1 MIENIAERSRLS
13 IRRHEVALWPR
24 LRLRFSPTSARANQ
38 IEIIDENAGPTLLES
53 LVLIGAS
60 LT

>member
-1 MIENIAERSRLS
+1 MIEKIAERSTLS

-24 LRLRFSPTSARANQ
+24 LRFSPTSARARQ
-38 IEIIDENAGPTLLES
+38 IEIRNENAAPALLES
-53 LVLIGAS
+53 LKHIGAS

>member
-1 MIENIAERSRLS
+1 MIEKIAERSRLS

-24 LRLRFSPTSARANQ
+24 LRFSPTSARANQ
-38 IEIIDENAGPTLLES
+38 IEIIVDNEDPPLLES
-53 LVLIGAS
+53 LIPIGVS

>member
-24 LRLRFSPTSARANQ
+24 LRFSPTSARANQ
-38 IEIIDENAGPTLLES
+38 IEIIDENAGLTLLDS
-53 LVLIGAS
+53 LILIGAS

>member
-1 MIENIAERSRLS
+1 MIEKIAERSTLS

-24 LRLRFSPTSARANQ
+24 LRFSPTSARARQ
-38 IEIIDENAGPTLLES
+38 IEISNENAALTLLES

>member
-1 MIENIAERSRLS
+1 MIEKIAERSTLS

-24 LRLRFSPTSARANQ
+24 LRFSPTSARARQ
-38 IEIIDENAGPTLLES
+38 IEIIDENAGPTLLDS
-53 LVLIGAS
+53 LILIGAS

>member
-1 MIENIAERSRLS
+1 MIEKIAERSRLS
-13 IRRHEVALWPR
+13 IRRHELALWPH
-24 LRLRFSPTSARANQ
+24 LRFLPTSARANQ

-53 LVLIGAS
+53 LKLIGAS

>member
-1 MIENIAERSRLS
+1 MIEKIAERSTLS

-24 LRLRFSPTSARANQ
+24 LRFSPTSARARQ
-38 IEIIDENAGPTLLES
+38 IEISNENAGPTLLES
-53 LVLIGAS
+53 LKHTGAS

>member
-1 MIENIAERSRLS
+1 MIENIAERARLS

-24 LRLRFSPTSARANQ
+24 LRFSPTSARARQ
-38 IEIIDENAGPTLLES
+38 IEISNENADPTLLES
-53 LVLIGAS
+53 LKHIGAS